1 MPIEFWREVVD
12 RVALEAPDTLLLAEA
27 FWLMEGYFVRTLGMH
42 RVYNSAFM
50 NLLRNEDNAKYRL
63 VMKNTLEFDPE
74 IMKRFVNFMNNP
86 DERTAVDQFGKGDKY
101 FGICT
106 LMATLPGLPMF
117 GHGQIEGFSE
127 KYGMEFRRAYWDETV
142 DPYLVQRH
150 EREIFPLLHRRP
162 LFAGVENF
170 LLFDF
175 FSIGGQVNEDVFAY
189 SNGLGHER
197 SLVVYHNKF
206 GNTQG
211 WIRSSVGFS
220 SKQESGERK
229 IIQRNLG
236 EGLNLHSGETVF
248 SIFRDHISGLEY
260 IRSSQE
266 LMEKGFFIELNAYEY
281 HVFLDF
287 HEIFDDTWGSYRQV
301 SELLNGRGVP
311 SIEEALKELLL
322 QPVMQPFSQISNP
335 GYFDYLLACRLDE
348 NKPDFPAE
356 LLPEAEQKIIPLL
369 DGIRILTGY
378 SFETGSFITDLKQGL
393 QDLLSFNF
401 IDQRYPMPASRSV
414 SIAFKY
420 IQEGFKGYEIRW
432 LPLLAWSFTHKL
444 GSLISETN
452 YENQTLS
459 WLDEWQFNKI
469 LAETYQALA
478 VEEQTSWRLITLLK
492 LMITQQRWYSQSSA
506 KPIHMVLEIWLADEN
521 IQRFLGINR
530 YRDVLWFNHESFVEF
545 TWWMMVLAVLEITAQ
560 PSLTASQFTEG
571 VLGAFEIIQ
580 TLLKI
585 EEESGYQVNTLLKTS
600 SKENL

>member
-1 MPIEFWREVVD
+1 
-12 RVALEAPDTLLLAEA
+12 
-27 FWLMEGYFVRTLGMH
+27 MH

-101 FGICT
+101 FGICA

-127 KYGMEFRRAYWDETV
+127 KYGMEFRRAYWDESV
-142 DPYLVQRH
+142 DAYLVQRH

-170 LLFDF
+170 LLYDF
-175 FSIGGQVNEDVFAY
+175 FSAGEQVNEDVFAY
-189 SNGLGHER
+189 SNGLGLER

-211 WIRSSVGFS
+211 WIRTSVGFS

-229 IIQRNLG
+229 VIQRNLG

-248 SIFRDHISGLEY
+248 TIFRDHISGLEY
-260 IRSSQE
+260 IRPSQE
-266 LMEKGFFIELNAYEY
+266 LVEKGFFIELNAYEY

-287 HEIFDDTWGSYRQV
+287 HEIYDDTWGSYRQV
-301 SELLNGRGVP
+301 SELLNRRGVP
-311 SIEEALKELLL
+311 NIEEALKELLL
-322 QPVMQPFSQISNP
+322 QPVKQPFSQIANP
-335 GYFDYLLACRLDE
+335 GYFNYLLDCRLDE
-348 NKPDFPAE
+348 KKSTFPPE

-369 DGIRILTGY
+369 DGIRLLTGY
-378 SFETGSFITDLKQGL
+378 SFETNSFITDLKQGL
-393 QDLLSFNF
+393 QTLLSFNF
-401 IDQRYPMPASRSV
+401 IDQWYPMPASRASE
-414 SIAFKY
+414 SAFKY
-420 IQEGFKGYEIRW
+420 IREGFKGYEIRW

-444 GSLISETN
+444 GRLISEKD

-459 WLDEWQFNKI
+459 WLDEWQFNKT
-469 LAETYQALA
+469 LAETYQTLA
-478 VEEQTSWRLITLLK
+478 VEEQTSWRLITTLK
-492 LMITQQRWYSQSSA
+492 LLIAHQRWYSQSGVI
-506 KPIHMVLEIWLADEN
+506 PIHMLLEGWLADEN

-545 TWWMMVLAVLEITAQ
+545 AWWMMILAVLDITAQ
-560 PSLTASQFTEG
+560 PVLTASQFTED
-571 VLGAFEIIQ
+571 VLGVYEIIK

-585 EEESGYQVNTLLKTS
+585 EEESGYQVTNLLETS
-600 SKENL
+600 QKEIL